1 MAKKKSFFD
10 KLVTKTS
17 DKTASKLADKISSGI
32 VNSVSK
38 PKKKETKASTV
49 EEKPKKTAR
58 SKKTAATTDPEPAQQ
73 ATRDNTNPSNG
84 DPMMA
89 ARYNTKRCPNCQAIC
104 FNSPADCPYCFQDLR
119 GVKPLTPKEFD
130 ELNQ

>member
-1 MAKKKSFFD
+1 MAKKKSFLD

-17 DKTASKLADKISSGI
+17 DRTASKLADKISTGI
-32 VNSVSK
+32 VNSMTK
-38 PKKKETKASTV
+38 PKKSAPKASTV
-49 EEKPKKTAR
+49 EEKPKTSR
-58 SKKTAATTDPEPAQQ
+58 SKKSSSTTEFAPAEQP
-73 ATRDNTNPSNG
+73 TRDNMNPSNG

-130 ELNQ
+130 ELNG

>member
-17 DKTASKLADKISSGI
+17 DRTASKLADKISTGI

-49 EEKPKKTAR
+49 EEKPKKTSR
-58 SKKTAATTDPEPAQQ
+58 SKKSPTTTDPKPVEQPA
-73 ATRDNTNPSNG
+73 AENTGSGNV